1 MLEKEWS
8 RIPMHDDDDTLIRRA
23 QKGDQDAF
31 EALVR
36 RHDRTVL
43 ALALRYTGDP
53 ESARDIYQEVFLRV
67 HTALPRFRFES
78 QFSTWLHRITVN
90 CCLNYRSARL
100 GGRDVS
106 LESEVLEASPG
117 GTLSDRDLPEALVD
131 ASDPLRPTRSREIR
145 RRLAVAL
152 DRLSPQQKL
161 VFVLRHFE
169 GRRLREIAEV
179 LQCAE
184 GTVKKHLFSGTQRLR
199 EQLSELR

>member
-1 MLEKEWS
+1 MQ
-8 RIPMHDDDDTLIRRA
+8 PDDQTLILRA
-23 QKGDQDAF
+23 QRGDDAAF
-31 EALVR
+31 ETLVR
-36 RHDRTVL
+36 RYDRTVL
-43 ALALRYTGDP
+43 SIALRYTGDP
-53 ESARDIYQEVFLRV
+53 ETAKDIYQDVFLRV

-90 CCLNYRSARL
+90 CCLNYHSARP
-100 GGRDVS
+100 GRRDVS
-106 LESEVLEASPG
+106 LESEVLESSNG
-117 GTLSDRDLPEALVD
+117 STLTGRDLPEALVD
-131 ASDPLRPTRSREIR
+131 ASDPLRPSRSREIR
-145 RRLAVAL
+145 RRLAIAL

>member
-1 MLEKEWS
+1 MQT
-8 RIPMHDDDDTLIRRA
+8 DDHALILRA
-23 QKGDQDAF
+23 QQGDAAAF
-31 EALVR
+31 ESLVR
-36 RHDRTVL
+36 RYDRAVL
-43 ALALRYTGDP
+43 SIALRYTGDP
-53 ESARDIYQEVFLRV
+53 EAAKDIYQEVFMRV

-78 QFSTWLHRITVN
+78 LFSTWLHRITVN
-90 CCLNYRSARL
+90 CCLNSRSARP
-100 GGRDVS
+100 GRRDVS
-106 LESEVLEASPG
+106 LEGEVLESPDG
-117 GTLSDRDLPEALVD
+117 NPVADHDLPEALVD
-131 ASDPLRPTRSREIR
+131 APDPLRPTRSREIR

-169 GRRLREIAEV
+169 GRRLREIADA